1 MAETK
6 LTAEVEVN
14 VDVKKA
20 EALKALKD
28 ISASAGSIEASIKLD
43 TSDALK
49 GLEAIKESAKSVN
62 FYDSAKISEVEDK
75 LRAAKEEAIKLG
87 EASKSFFDSWLG
99 TEVTD

>member
-14 VDVKKA
+14 VDVKKE

-43 TSDALK
+43 TS
-49 GLEAIKESAKSVN
+49 E
-62 FYDSAKISEVEDK
+62 
-75 LRAAKEEAIKLG
+75 RLG
-87 EASKSFFDSWLG
+87 SYKR
-99 TEVTD
+99 VC